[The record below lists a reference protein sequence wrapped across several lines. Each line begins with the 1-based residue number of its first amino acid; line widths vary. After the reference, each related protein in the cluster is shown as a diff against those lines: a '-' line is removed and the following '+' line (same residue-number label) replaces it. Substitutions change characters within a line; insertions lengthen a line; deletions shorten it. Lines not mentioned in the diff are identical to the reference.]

1 MQTFFLFALIIAS
14 VGLMVIAISKWKIH
28 PFIVMTVIALLV
40 GLIWGTVYPESEL
53 TPAKVVSS
61 VKSGFGD
68 IMTSIGIVILCG
80 TIIGTILEKT
90 GAALTMA
97 SVVAMGAM
105 GYVTGIPVFCD
116 SGFVVLSP
124 ISRAL
129 AAQSNVSLAVMGTA
143 LSGGLYATHCLV
155 PPTPGPIAMAG
166 TLNADLGLTI
176 LVGLVISIPAV
187 VVAVLYAK
195 LVASKID
202 IPANSEYTLDELKEK
217 YGKLPGTLH
226 SFSPIL
232 LPIVLI
238 ALSSVAAFP
247 GSPFGTGFL
256 YTFITF
262 IGNPVVAL
270 LLGVFLAIT
279 LIPAQEKSH
288 TLEWVTQGVT
298 DSAAILAITGAGG
311 SFGAI
316 LKLLPI
322 ADSVGGLVSTGI
334 GILIPFIIAC
344 ILKLAMGASTVAM
357 ITTAGMMAPLMETL
371 CYTSPLA
378 KVLVVM
384 AIGAGS
390 MVASHANDSYF
401 WVVSQF
407 SDMKTEEAYKCQT
420 GMTAVMGITIIIL
433 LFVVSLFIRS
443 SGHAALEA
451 APPVLSLR
459 TENLNYD
466 PLKEHEPCI
475 WKTRKSGRTP
485 GK

>member
-1 MQTFFLFALIIAS
+1 MQTLFLFALIVLS
-14 VGLMVIAISKWKIH
+14 VVAMVIAISKFHVH
-28 PFIVMTVIALLV
+28 PFITMTVIAILV
-40 GLIWGTVYPESEL
+40 GLIWGIDPTTVVD
-53 TPAKVVSS
+53 T
-61 VKSGFGD
+61 VKSGFGS
-68 IMTSIGIVILCG
+68 ILTSIGIVILCG

-97 SVVAMGAM
+97 NTILKIVGKKNSVVAIGAM

-129 AAQSNVSLAVMGTA
+129 AAQSDTSLAVMATA

-166 TLNADLGLTI
+166 TLSADLGLTI
-176 LVGLVISIPAV
+176 VIGLIVSIPAV
-187 VVAVLYAK
+187 AVAIIYAK
-195 LVASKID
+195 KVSSKIN
-202 IPANSEYTLDELKEK
+202 IPANSEYTLEELEEK
-217 YGKLPGTLH
+217 YGKLPGALH

-238 ALSSVAAFP
+238 ALASVASFP
-247 GSPFGTGFL
+247 GNPLGTGIL
-256 YTFITF
+256 YQAVTF

-270 LLGVFLAIT
+270 LLGVFLAMT
-279 LIPAQEKSH
+279 LIPASEKEH

-298 DSAAILAITGAGG
+298 DSAAIMAITGAGG

-322 ADSVGGLVSTGI
+322 ADATTGLLTSGLGV
-334 GILIPFIIAC
+334 LIPFVIAM

-357 ITTAGMMAPLMETL
+357 ITTAGMMAPLMETMGF
-371 CYTSPLA
+371 TSSFGR
-378 KVLVVM
+378 VLVVL

-407 SDMKTEEAYKCQT
+407 SDMNTEEAYKCQT
-420 GMTAVMGITIIIL
+420 GMTAIMGITIIIIL
-433 LFVVSLFIRS
+433 FIISLFV
-443 SGHAALEA
+443 
-451 APPVLSLR
+451 
-459 TENLNYD
+459 
-466 PLKEHEPCI
+466 
-475 WKTRKSGRTP
+475 
-485 GK
+485 

>member
-1 MQTFFLFALIIAS
+1 MSPFFLFAVIILA
-14 VGLMVIAISKWKIH
+14 VVAMVIAISKFNVH
-28 PFIVMTVIALLV
+28 PFIVLVVVAVAV
-40 GLIWGTVYPESEL
+40 GLVCGLDTV
-53 TPAKVVSS
+53 TVVNT
-61 VKSGFGD
+61 VKTGFGD
-68 IMTSIGIVILCG
+68 ILASIGIVILCG

-97 SVVAMGAM
+97 NTILKVVGKKRSVITMGAM

-129 AAQSNVSLAVMGTA
+129 AAQSNTSLAVMATA

-166 TLNADLGLTI
+166 TLEADMGLTI
-176 LVGLVISIPAV
+176 LVGLLLSIPAV
-187 VVAVLYAK
+187 AVVILYATK
-195 LVASKID
+195 ISSKID
-202 IPANSEYTLDELKEK
+202 IPANPEYTIEELTAK
-217 YGKLPGTLH
+217 YGKLPGALH

-238 ALSSVAAFP
+238 GISSVASLPAL
-247 GSPFGTGFL
+247 PFGDGVVYAFL
-256 YTFITF
+256 NF
-262 IGNPVVAL
+262 IGNPVIAL
-270 LLGVFLAIT
+270 MLGVFLSLT
-279 LIPAQEKSH
+279 LIPASERGN
-288 TLEWVTQGVT
+288 TLKWVTQGVT

-322 ADSVGGLVSTGI
+322 ADATQGLLATGL
-334 GILIPFIIAC
+334 GVLVPFTIAM

-357 ITTAGMMAPLMETL
+357 TTTASMVAPMLENMGL
-371 CYTSPLA
+371 PSPRGR
-378 KVLVVM
+378 VFVVM

-407 SDMKTEEAYKCQT
+407 SDMKTGEAYRCQT
-420 GMTAVMGITIIIL
+420 GMTAVMGVTVVAIL
-433 LFVVSLFIRS
+433 Y
-443 SGHAALEA
+443 
-451 APPVLSLR
+451 VLSLF
-459 TENLNYD
+459 LF
-466 PLKEHEPCI
+466 
-475 WKTRKSGRTP
+475 
-485 GK
+485 

>member
-1 MQTFFLFALIIAS
+1 MSPFFLFAVIILA
-14 VGLMVIAISKWKIH
+14 VVAMVIAISKFNVH
-28 PFIVMTVIALLV
+28 PFIVLVVVAVAV
-40 GLIWGTVYPESEL
+40 GLVCGLDTV
-53 TPAKVVSS
+53 TVVNT
-61 VKSGFGD
+61 VKTGFGD
-68 IMTSIGIVILCG
+68 ILASIGIVILCG

-97 SVVAMGAM
+97 NTILKVVGKKRSVITMGAM

-129 AAQSNVSLAVMGTA
+129 AAQSNTSLAVMATA

-166 TLNADLGLTI
+166 TLEADMGLTI
-176 LVGLVISIPAV
+176 LVGLLLSIPAV
-187 VVAVLYAK
+187 AVVILYATK
-195 LVASKID
+195 ISSKID
-202 IPANSEYTLDELKEK
+202 IPANPEYTIEELTAK
-217 YGKLPGTLH
+217 YGKLPGALH

-238 ALSSVAAFP
+238 GISSVASLPAL
-247 GSPFGTGFL
+247 PFGDGAVYAFL
-256 YTFITF
+256 NF
-262 IGNPVVAL
+262 IGNPVIAL
-270 LLGVFLAIT
+270 MLGVFLSLT
-279 LIPAQEKSH
+279 LIPASERGN
-288 TLEWVTQGVT
+288 TLKWVTQGVT

-322 ADSVGGLVSTGI
+322 ADATQGLLATGL
-334 GILIPFIIAC
+334 GVLVPFTIAM

-357 ITTAGMMAPLMETL
+357 ITTASMVAPMLENMGL
-371 CYTSPLA
+371 TSPLGR
-378 KVLVVM
+378 VFVVM

-407 SDMKTEEAYKCQT
+407 SDMKTGEAYRCQT
-420 GMTAVMGITIIIL
+420 GMTAVMGVTVVAIL
-433 LFVVSLFIRS
+433 Y
-443 SGHAALEA
+443 
-451 APPVLSLR
+451 VLSLF
-459 TENLNYD
+459 LF
-466 PLKEHEPCI
+466 
-475 WKTRKSGRTP
+475 
-485 GK
+485 